1 MPGKSPGQQSLHL
14 MYQHLL
20 VPIDGSQLS
29 ERATAASLELA
40 RKVGARVT
48 GFVVEP
54 DSPLPGIASHAVSH
68 ARDAEGHLARTEAH
82 AREVLD
88 PFAAKA
94 AAQGVPFEGLYER
107 TDGVDAA
114 ILDAATESGC
124 DLIVMVTHGRGTFG
138 ELLFG
143 SHTKTLMARTRLPLR
158 VLH

>member
-1 MPGKSPGQQSLHL
+1 

-29 ERATAASLELA
+29 ERATDASLELA

-54 DSPLPGIASHAVSH
+54 DQPLPGFGSHPVSH
-68 ARDAEGHLARTEAH
+68 ARDASEYLARTEAH
-82 AREVLD
+82 AREVLGQ
-88 PFAAKA
+88 FAAKA
-94 AAQGVPFEGLYER
+94 AAQGVPFQGRYER
-107 TDGVDAA
+107 TDGVDDA
-114 ILDAATESGC
+114 ILEAATEFGC

-143 SHTKTLMARTRLPLR
+143 SHTKTLMARTRLPLL

>member
-1 MPGKSPGQQSLHL
+1 

-29 ERATAASLELA
+29 ERATDASLELA

-54 DSPLPGIASHAVSH
+54 DSPQPGIGSHPVGFS
-68 ARDAEGHLARTEAH
+68 RDAEAHLARTEAH

-88 PFAAKA
+88 QFAAKA
-94 AAQGVPFEGLYER
+94 AAQGVPFQGQYER
-107 TDGVDAA
+107 TDGVDDA
-114 ILDAATESGC
+114 ILGAATAYGC

-138 ELLFG
+138 DLLFG
-143 SHTKTLMARTRLPLR
+143 SHTKRLMARTTLPLL

>member
-1 MPGKSPGQQSLHL
+1 

-29 ERATAASLELA
+29 ERATDASLELA

-54 DSPLPGIASHAVSH
+54 DAPLPGIASHPVSH
-68 ARDAEGHLARTEAH
+68 SRDAEEHLARTESH
-82 AREVLD
+82 AREVLGQ
-88 PFAAKA
+88 FAAKA
-94 AAQGVPFEGLYER
+94 AAQGVPFQGHYER
-107 TDGVDAA
+107 TDGVDDA
-114 ILDAATESGC
+114 ILEAATEYGC

-143 SHTKTLMARTRLPLR
+143 SHTKTLMARTRLPLL